1 MSFEH
6 PLAECDSGG
15 GTHLTLY
22 ANRLVQEG
30 GDSMETV
37 PLTQLAAVRVAF
49 QRDARKLGWAI
60 ALLIV
65 ALVLALI
72 SGPLQRWI
80 AGAAARFNEPPRPES
95 LESLLHGVLNVL
107 GGFAKLLPM
116 LSATLVIGAV
126 ALLALFWFGKTVLSL
141 VFGATERS
149 YAVHGRNPHLAE
161 FAQAVA
167 DQLALRKN

>member
-37 PLTQLAAVRVAF
+37 PLAQLAAVRVAF
-49 QRDARKLGWAI
+49 QRDAGKLGWAI
-60 ALLIV
+60 ALLVV

-72 SGPLQRWI
+72 SGPLQRWL
-80 AGAAARFNEPPRPES
+80 AGAAARFSEPPRPES
-95 LESLLHGVLNVL
+95 LDSLLHGVLNVL
-107 GGFAKLLPM
+107 GGFAKLLPL

-141 VFGATERS
+141 VYGATERS
-149 YAVHGRNPHLAE
+149 YAVYGRNQYLAE

-167 DQLALRKN
+167 DQLAVRKN